1 MWSPTLSPA
10 SRNTW
15 LSALARE
22 LSSANVVISPV
33 EAMITAGRSGVCIAT
48 DPGNI
53 NANYSMQVKKQQ
65 SENIV
70 NYTVDLLM

>member
-10 SRNTW
+10 SRKTW
-15 LSALARE
+15 LSALAFE

-33 EAMITAGRSGVCIAT
+33 EAIITAGLSGVCIAT

-53 NANYSMQVKKQQ
+53 KANYSMQVKKQQ